1 MKKDFFTIELI
12 CLDMV
17 EDKEPWLEASKS
29 HGLAAFYTLERA
41 RAFAQG
47 LQDRAEARYMA
58 KHGSDRSRST
68 ARSSLLCRTDF

>member
-58 KHGSDRSRST
+58 KHGSIPIDRPQFV
-68 ARSSLLCRTDF
+68 ALPF